1 MKRHG
6 FETNNHHGIIPDWQL
21 LVQQKDTVLIFQ
33 QTMKYIE
40 YIEWKT
46 EALEKIIAT
55 MMEDWSTR
63 DRDFEQ
69 RLHHRIEAKELC
81 ERLVKAG

>member
-1 MKRHG
+1 MIKHG
-6 FETNNHHGIIPDWQL
+6 FSTDNHHGIIPDWQL
-21 LVQQKDTVLIFQ
+21 LVQEKDTVKIFQ
-33 QTMKYIE
+33 NTMKYIE

-46 EALEKIIAT
+46 ETLKEVITT

-69 RLHHRIEAKELC
+69 RLNYRIDAKELC